1 MGGAG
6 GFSSAFK
13 KTLLQNLKKP
23 PRQVTDYQENVL
35 GRRVTWPDL
44 VCFQKITPVVRVQ
57 DELVDEEAA
66 LRIWMRDNNTSA
78 KSEAMA

>member
-44 VCFQKITPVVRVQ
+44 VCFQKITPAVRVQ

-78 KSEAMA
+78 KSEATA

>member
-1 MGGAG
+1 MQA
-6 GFSSAFK
+6 
-13 KTLLQNLKKP
+13 
-23 PRQVTDYQENVL
+23 TDYQENVL

-44 VCFQKITPVVRVQ
+44 VCFQKITPAVKVQ

-66 LRIWMRDNNTSA
+66 ARIWMKDNDTSA